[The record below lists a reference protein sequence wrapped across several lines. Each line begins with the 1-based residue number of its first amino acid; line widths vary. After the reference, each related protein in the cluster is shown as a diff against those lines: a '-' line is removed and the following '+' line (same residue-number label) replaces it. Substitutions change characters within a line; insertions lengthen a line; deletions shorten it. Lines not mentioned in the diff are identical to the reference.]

1 MVEELRLD
9 YTMAAKFV
17 GENELEQMEPKV
29 QHAHELLHLRT
40 GAGREYTGW
49 LEDSLADNQPE
60 MRYIRELSGV
70 VRNEADV
77 FVVIGVGGSY
87 LGSRATLGL
96 LNHSYYNQLSPDRR
110 EGPEIYF
117 AGQNLSPV
125 ALTHLL
131 EIIRDK
137 ELFVNVISK
146 SGTTL
151 EPALAFR
158 TFRQLLEE
166 RYGKEGARQR
176 IIVTTDTKKG
186 ALRRLAEEEN
196 YAALTIPGDIGGR
209 NSVLTAAGLLPM
221 AVGGIA
227 IEEILAGARQGCH
240 LYRNVDLFHNPSY
253 LYATLRHLLYRKGK
267 TIELLAYYEPSF
279 YYLAEW
285 WKQLFGESEG
295 KEGKGIFPGAVS
307 FTTDLHSLGQYLQ
320 EGMRQFFTTTLW
332 VDQIF
337 LDRKVDAVQD
347 NWDGLG
353 FLNGKT
359 MQFINEKACQGTM
372 EAHSEGG
379 LPALQLTMPRLTPY
393 YVGQLLYFFQKACAI
408 SGYLL
413 GVNPFDQPGVE
424 AYKRNMF
431 SLLERESTGEEGIS

>member
-9 YTMAAKFV
+9 FSKAAKFV
-17 GENELEQMEPKV
+17 AEYELEQMKPEV
-29 QHAHELLHLRT
+29 QQAHELLHLRT

-49 LEDSLADNQPE
+49 LEVPLADNQAE
-60 MRYIRELSGV
+60 MRQIQELSGV
-70 VRNEADV
+70 IRNEADV
-77 FVVIGVGGSY
+77 FVVIGIGGSY
-87 LGSRATLGL
+87 LGARAALGL
-96 LNHSYYNQLSPDRR
+96 LTHSYYNQLPPTRR
-110 EGPEIYF
+110 RGPEIYF

-125 ALTHLL
+125 GLTHLL
-131 EIIRDK
+131 EIIREK
-137 ELFVNVISK
+137 ELFINVISK

-158 TFRQLLEE
+158 TFRRLLEE
-166 RYGKEGARQR
+166 RYGKEGARRR
-176 IIVTTDTKKG
+176 IIVTTDSKKG

-196 YAALTIPGDIGGR
+196 YAALTVPGDIGGR
-209 NSVLTAAGLLPM
+209 YSVLTAAGLLPM

-240 LYRNVDLFHNPSY
+240 FYRTEDLFHNPSY
-253 LYATLRHLLYRKGK
+253 LYASLRNLLYRKEK
-267 TIELLAYYEPSF
+267 TIELLACYEPTF

-320 EGMRQFFTTTLW
+320 EGMQQLFTTTLW
-332 VDQIF
+332 VEEIF
-337 LDRKVDAVQD
+337 PDRKVDAVQE
-347 NWDGLG
+347 NWDGYG

-359 MQFINEKACQGTM
+359 LQHINEKACQGAM
-372 EAHSEGG
+372 KAHSEGG
-379 LPALQLTMPRLTPY
+379 LPALQITMPRLTPY

-431 SLLERESTGEEGIS
+431 SLLEKESTGDEGIS